1 MAASEPAFLEKVGE
15 LQRQL
20 HCSEQKRLELEKNLL
35 TCSKSNQLMVRGARL
50 KSYLKELCEREKIA
64 QLRNHQ
70 LLKDFESIEAQV
82 TALTSGSDTLK
93 QIKMA
98 YEKQI
103 ERLLPVW
110 SKNLKSQGKEKEASL
125 ERASNSSRQ
134 RVTDVREDLSK
145 ALDTTATCIL
155 DQQESRTSNR
165 TCTSP
170 QQKHQQHMESFTSS
184 QPYRQ
189 TASVTAMHSNSVMDN
204 LKLPMSSKGRQDFH
218 TVSDTIER
226 KTGLQTSEVM
236 PFTPII
242 SSRSERHHYEGIE
255 SNRRIRAN
263 SSAGSQELPVPVTQL
278 EPIKEELTQDTML
291 NDFKSR
297 LTDEVN
303 SHKNVIVSEHAPEW
317 FQRLPMDSFHDSV
330 CSGGFSMNIKENN
343 LCQFVS
349 SQNQRKD
356 VEEAL
361 MQSQDVQRLADEL
374 CDSESDLS
382 ISGNAEELQL
392 KKSFEEPCNH
402 KTAINDDPART
413 SESAFTK
420 DKSSAVSKEEH
431 IVPFLN
437 QPDQKD
443 HGGSVEGDLHE
454 ELCEIITQS
463 QQNEGYL
470 SLEGFFHL
478 LQTIEDAVEETMATY
493 SELYQHATMSNEK
506 LQEISSTCN
515 LKGPVSREN
524 LQACGAIVLHQ
535 LKRLSQSTSNGCLL
549 SEEILNKDW
558 EAVDGGSHRLSDLPA
573 DSATLWD
580 RWYLHVLSML
590 EHQVLTTDE
599 AAEIFGPLLVAE
611 SSNNSKKATALL
623 KKILPKAVENQSLPS
638 DDSSY
643 SLPSIF
649 NDDIEI
655 KSEIPVPWFDLNNTK
670 QQETRAYQLL
680 KQLAMQQNE
689 KDVSDLHS
697 SGKSKQKYTNKLK
710 NEVKDEDNF
719 ETGSS
724 EGSPQLRARNKRE
737 RINPAKSKAFWGES
751 DDSASDIEAIL
762 HPNISEVLEDGDDFD
777 DFF

>member
-93 QIKMA
+93 QIK
-98 YEKQI
+98 
-103 ERLLPVW
+103 
-110 SKNLKSQGKEKEASL
+110 
-125 ERASNSSRQ
+125 ASNSSRQ